1 MSRWSHVQG
10 RGGPRTAFRGP
21 RCFHGILLGLLMIGV
36 PAAVVAQE
44 GKDPPERAPEQRPSE
59 EQTLDQPA
67 AQERPTHE
75 VRRGD
80 TLWDLAGRYMQDS
93 FRWPELFQAN
103 RSVVEDP
110 HWIYPGEV
118 LALPDGARVALGT
131 EGAPGMAMPGQTW
144 QPSTFGAGTG
154 VSGFGGS
161 SLFDTSPDAGNVMG
175 GLDIDVYSEPALVS
189 ESDFYRAPFLIGID
203 DSRRV
208 GVAARKIEGNPLH
221 LEMPPSV
228 RLNDLVVVALNGIS
242 IAPGEIM
249 QAFHIESGPNGRPMF
264 RSMALLEAS
273 EIEGDSAR
281 ATVTRLFGDFQVGD
295 PVVLADPFL
304 VPLELTQAT
313 VDGGMATKLLGFE
326 INQAILGEGDMVF
339 LATGETSGAR
349 IGDEFALFDVAETA
363 SARWEDRLATVRI
376 VRVRST
382 TATARVIDLRD
393 TAPEPGAPAR
403 LVRRAVGG

>member
-1 MSRWSHVQG
+1 
-10 RGGPRTAFRGP
+10 
-21 RCFHGILLGLLMIGV
+21 LLGFLTIGV
-36 PAAVVAQE
+36 PGAVFAQT
-44 GKDPPERAPEQRPSE
+44 GGDPPQRAPEQRPNE
-59 EQTLDQPA
+59 ELTLEQPA

-80 TLWDLAGRYMQDS
+80 TLWDLAGRYLQDS

-118 LALPDGARVALGT
+118 LALPDGARVALAT
-131 EGAPGMAMPGQTW
+131 PGMAMPGQTW
-144 QPSTFGAGTG
+144 QPSSPGAGTG
-154 VSGFGGS
+154 VSGFGGT
-161 SLFDTSPDAGNVMG
+161 SLFDTSPDAGNVLG

-242 IAPGEIM
+242 IAPGETL
-249 QAFHIESGPNGRPMF
+249 QAFHLERGPNGRPMF
-264 RSMALLEAS
+264 RSKALLEAS

-304 VPLELTQAT
+304 VPPELTQAS
-313 VDGGMATKLLGFE
+313 VDAGMATELLGFE
-326 INQAILGEGDMVF
+326 ISQAILGEGDMVF
-339 LATGETSGAR
+339 LAIGESGGVR
-349 IGDEFALFDVAETA
+349 IGDEFAVFDLAETA

-376 VRVRST
+376 IRVRST

>member
-21 RCFHGILLGLLMIGV
+21 HCHGILLGLLMIGV
-36 PAAVVAQE
+36 PAAAIAQE
-44 GKDPPERAPEQRPSE
+44 GKDPPQRAPEQRPSE
-59 EQTLDQPA
+59 DLTLEQPA
-67 AQERPTHE
+67 AQERATHE

-118 LALPDGARVALGT
+118 LALPDGARVALAT
-131 EGAPGMAMPGQTW
+131 PSTPGMAMPGQTW
-144 QPSTFGAGTG
+144 QPSSPGAGAG
-154 VSGFGGS
+154 VSGFGGT

-203 DSRRV
+203 DTRRV
-208 GVAARKIEGNPLH
+208 GAAARKIEGNPLH

-228 RLNDLVVVALNGIS
+228 RLNDLVVVSLNGIS
-242 IAPGEIM
+242 IAPGETM
-249 QAFHIESGPNGRPMF
+249 QAFHVQSGPAGRPMF
-264 RSMALLEAS
+264 RSVALLEVS

-281 ATVTRLFGDFQVGD
+281 ATVERLFGDFQVGD

-304 VPLELTQAT
+304 VPVEITQT
-313 VDGGMATKLLGFE
+313 PVDGGMATELLGFE
-326 INQAILGEGDMVF
+326 VTQAILGEGDMVF
-339 LATGETSGAR
+339 LATGESGGVR
-349 IGDEFALFDVAETA
+349 IGDEFAVFDVAETA
-363 SARWEDRLATVRI
+363 SARWEDRLATVRV

-382 TATARVIDLRD
+382 TATARVVDLRD
-393 TAPEPGAPAR
+393 TSPEPGAPAR